1 MREELIEALQRLA
14 RGHVD
19 AAETIVDLVMPRVAD
34 PRDTFDVTL
43 ADLQAQF
50 EAEAVKPKKK
60 AK

>member
-43 ADLQAQF
+43 ADLHAQF
-50 EAEAVKPKKK
+50 EAE
-60 AK
+60 